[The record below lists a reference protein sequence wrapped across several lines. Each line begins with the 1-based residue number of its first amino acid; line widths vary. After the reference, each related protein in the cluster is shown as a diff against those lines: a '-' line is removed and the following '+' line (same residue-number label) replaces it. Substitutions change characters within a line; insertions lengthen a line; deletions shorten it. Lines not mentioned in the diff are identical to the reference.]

1 VKILQKKAAVGLLPV
16 RFQLIE
22 GGSLLPS
29 EFASKVP
36 GQAAIHW
43 LCLQDLRKTNHR
55 QNLDVDLS
63 STVSAR
69 APPGSWS
76 AVNTPPTGRVV

>member
-1 VKILQKKAAVGLLPV
+1 VEILQKKAAVGLLPV

-29 EFASKVP
+29 DFASRAP
-36 GQAAIHW
+36 GQAATHW

-55 QNLDVDLS
+55 QKGYNSKWPWIV
-63 STVSAR
+63 
-69 APPGSWS
+69 APLFWHELHPAPGLH
-76 AVNTPPTGRVV
+76 